1 MKAYEVV
8 LSMHSLHFGDLVPV
22 KELLSKAAN
31 ELNMPLFSTEER
43 LKKAGMKDY
52 ENISNCTDGAI
63 LVHRNSGRLLM
74 TG

>member
-1 MKAYEVV
+1 
-8 LSMHSLHFGDLVPV
+8 MHSLHSGDLEPV

-31 ELNMPLFSTEER
+31 ELNIPLFSTEER
-43 LKKAGMKDY
+43 LKKASIREY
-52 ENISNCTDGAI
+52 QNISNYTDGAI